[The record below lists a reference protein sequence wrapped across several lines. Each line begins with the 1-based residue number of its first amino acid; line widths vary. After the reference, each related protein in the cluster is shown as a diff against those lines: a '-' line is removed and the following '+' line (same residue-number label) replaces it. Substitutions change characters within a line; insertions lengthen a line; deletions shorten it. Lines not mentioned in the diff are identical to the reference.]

1 MADYLSINIPQI
13 LESATEYNDVAD
25 DIRRVQSNVD
35 NMPDPT
41 SAFGDDVYGHKA
53 IPNVLAAKEASDQL
67 LSGVH
72 GLINGAG
79 ENLVVTG
86 QSFDNANNVNEGI
99 VKSFSVNP

>member
-1 MADYLSINIPQI
+1 MSEYLSINIPQI
-13 LESATEYNDVAD
+13 LESATEYNNVAD
-25 DIRRVQSNVD
+25 DIHRVQMNVE

-53 IPNVLAAKEASDQL
+53 IPNVLAAKEASSQL

-86 QSFDNANNVNEGI
+86 QSFGNANEVNEGI
-99 VKSFSVNP
+99 VKSFSPNP